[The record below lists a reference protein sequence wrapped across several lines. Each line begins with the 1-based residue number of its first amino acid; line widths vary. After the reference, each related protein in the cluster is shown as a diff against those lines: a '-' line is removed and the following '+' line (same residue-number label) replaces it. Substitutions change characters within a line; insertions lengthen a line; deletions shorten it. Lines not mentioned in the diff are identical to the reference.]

1 MAYCIISY
9 RIFEE
14 DKEEEGD
21 LDVSFCRTITL
32 ASSEN
37 NLGKG

>member
-1 MAYCIISY
+1 MGLLYHIIY
-9 RIFEE
+9 RIFEEEE

-32 ASSEN
+32 ASSETI
-37 NLGKG
+37 